1 MSQIKLKKS
10 NIVCQLERRRN
21 IKNLSLSVYPSGEV
35 IIRAPYFYPKFLITK
50 FLEKKSNW
58 LIKKINSLKN
68 SQLPSISQ
76 KTKADYLKDKERAR
90 ELILERLK
98 YFNQYYNFK
107 YQDIRI
113 KNQKSLWG
121 SCSKRANLNFNF
133 RLLYL
138 SPQLR
143 DYIIVH
149 ELCHLKELNHSAKFW
164 SLVSLTIPNYKIL
177 RKNLKKG
184 IIN

>member
-10 NIVCQLERRRN
+10 NIVCQLERRRS

-68 SQLPSISQ
+68 SQLPTISQ

-107 YQDIRI
+107 YQDVRI
-113 KNQKSLWG
+113 KNQKSIWG

-133 RLLYL
+133 RILYL
-138 SPQLR
+138 PEKMR

-149 ELCHLKELNHSAKFW
+149 ELCHLKELNHSQGFW
-164 SLVSLTIPNYKIL
+164 QLVSIKIPDYKEI
-177 RKNLKKG
+177 RKQLKRG
-184 IIN
+184 LIN